1 MKGLEKLL
9 LEIVDKRRVRSGH
22 RHRAHPPSTNLA
34 VSILST
40 DSRGYFGRAAGV
52 LDADTGYAREEDDGD
67 QAAEEEPGEEKRLMC
82 FYLFCF
88 FGSVCRILN
97 NGFCF
102 TWLLVVREG
111 CRGPEENI
119 L

>member
-40 DSRGYFGRAAGV
+40 DSWKYFGRAAGV
-52 LDADTGYAREEDDGD
+52 LDADAGDAREEDDGD
-67 QAAEEEPGEEKRLMC
+67 QAAEEEPGEENRLM
-82 FYLFCF
+82 F
-88 FGSVCRILN
+88 F
-97 NGFCF
+97 
-102 TWLLVVREG
+102 WLSLQN
-111 CRGPEENI
+111 PE
-119 L
+119 

>member
-9 LEIVDKRRVRSGH
+9 LEVVDKRRVRSGH

-52 LDADTGYAREEDDGD
+52 LDADAGDAREEDDGD
-67 QAAEEEPGEEKRLMC
+67 QAAEEEPGEEN
-82 FYLFCF
+82 YLILFL
-88 FGSVCRILN
+88 GSVCRVLK
-97 NGFCF
+97 NGFCL
-102 TWLLVVREG
+102 TWPLVVREG